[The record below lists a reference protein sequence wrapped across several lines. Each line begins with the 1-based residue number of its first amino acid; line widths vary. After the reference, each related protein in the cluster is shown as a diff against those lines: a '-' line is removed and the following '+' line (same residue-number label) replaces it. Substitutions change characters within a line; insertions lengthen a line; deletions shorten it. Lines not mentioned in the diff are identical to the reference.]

1 MRNPGI
7 QQEGV
12 TVKIKKGDAA
22 LGPVETDDYVIT
34 YFGFMT
40 LGNTNDTV
48 TVTLNG
54 VTGVVLSM
62 IGYTECPIRTIQV
75 TDDMDSS
82 NTGVEKG
89 LLVFGVKQYKS
100 IF

>member
-1 MRNPGI
+1 M
-7 QQEGV
+7 QQEIV
-12 TVKIKKGDAA
+12 TTKITKNDGA
-22 LGPVETDDYVIT
+22 LTTVNTADYNIS
-34 YFGFMT
+34 YYGFIT

-54 VTGVVLSM
+54 VTGLILSM
-62 IGYTECPIRTIQV
+62 IGYTECPITSIQV

-82 NTGVEKG
+82 NTGVQKG
-89 LLVFGVKQYKS
+89 LLVFGVKTYKS